1 MKKIRKILLYFLS
14 AWILTLIIVNY
25 FSIIELTKFL
35 IEKRDYDYKSNN
47 PIPKDSEYGFL
58 YDFVSLGLSPKNTP
72 PEFILNE
79 PKQYNTLQHWSKT
92 NYYRMKFILKYLD
105 SIDVSYETIQIPVR
119 HINQVK
125 TSNIFVKNNNTDSII
140 LITAHYDNLNKRNY
154 QGALDNSASV
164 SILLNTIKKNKK
176 ILKTKNIA
184 FLFTTG
190 EERGLIGAK
199 HFVKYAKQNEI
210 NIEKVICLDGVGRG
224 EVSVMNN
231 SFGRFGFKYRNWWF
245 KEKIFTGSK
254 FLDCP
259 NYSPIN
265 HSVINLNKYK
275 IKQLK
280 PFISS
285 TDSRVFVKNG
295 IPTIHLTSG
304 EITHFLKV
312 LHTNSDKIDFL
323 HHNTLMKCENI
334 LNDFIK
340 NSE

>member
-1 MKKIRKILLYFLS
+1 MKKIRKLLLYFLLT
-14 AWILTLIIVNY
+14 WILALILVNY

-35 IEKRDYDYKSNN
+35 IENNNYEDKSNN
-47 PIPKDSEYGFL
+47 PIPKDSDYGFL
-58 YDFVSLGLSPKNTP
+58 YGFVNLGLSPENIP
-72 PEFILNE
+72 SDFILTE
-79 PKQYNTLQHWSKT
+79 PKQYNTLQHWNRT

-105 SIDVSYETIQIPVR
+105 SINISYETIQIPVK
-119 HINQVK
+119 HNKQVK
-125 TSNIFVKNNNTDSII
+125 TSNIFIKNNNTDSII
-140 LITAHYDNLNKRNY
+140 LITAHYDNLTKKNY

-164 SILLNTIKKNKK
+164 AILLNTIKKNKNL
-176 ILKTKNIA
+176 LKTKKIA

-190 EERGLIGAK
+190 EESGLIGAK
-199 HFVKYAKQNEI
+199 HFAKYAQQKKI

-231 SFGRFGFKYRNWWF
+231 SFGRFGFKFRNWWF

-259 NYSPIN
+259 NYSSIN
-265 HSVINLNKYK
+265 NSVVDLNKYK
-275 IKQLK
+275 IRQLK

-285 TDSRVFVKNG
+285 TDSRVFVKKG

-304 EITHFLKV
+304 EISHFLKV
-312 LHTNSDKIDFL
+312 LHTNSDKVEFL
-323 HHNTLMKCENI
+323 HYNTIMKCENI

>member
-1 MKKIRKILLYFLS
+1 MKKFRKLLLYFLS
-14 AWILTLIIVNY
+14 AWLLALIIVNY

-35 IEKRDYDYKSNN
+35 IENKNYKNKSNS
-47 PIPKDSEYGFL
+47 PIPKDSEYSFL
-58 YDFVSLGLSPKNTP
+58 YDFVSLGLSSENIPSD
-72 PEFILNE
+72 FILNE
-79 PKQYNTLQHWSKT
+79 PKEYNTLQHWNKT

-105 SIDVSYETIQIPVR
+105 SINVSYETIQIPVK
-119 HINQVK
+119 HKKQVK
-125 TSNIFVKNNNTDSII
+125 TSNIFIKNINTDSII
-140 LITAHYDNLNKRNY
+140 LITAHYDNLTKKDY

-164 SILLNTIKKNKK
+164 AILLNTIKKNKK
-176 ILKTKNIA
+176 LLKTKKIA

-199 HFVKYAKQNEI
+199 HFVNYAQQNKI
-210 NIEKVICLDGVGRG
+210 NIEKIICLDGVGRG

-231 SFGRFGFKYRNWWF
+231 SFGRFGFKFRNWWF

-259 NYSPIN
+259 NYSAIN
-265 HSVINLNKYK
+265 NSVIDLNKYK
-275 IKQLK
+275 IRQLK

-285 TDSRVFVKNG
+285 TDSRVFVKKG

-304 EITHFLKV
+304 EIAHFLKV
-312 LHTNSDKIDFL
+312 LHTNSDKVDFL
-323 HHNTLMKCENI
+323 HYNTIMKCENI